1 MSSDSAPQASPASN
15 RTQGNVLITGA
26 SGLIGS
32 ALSAELRTGGYH
44 VYALDRHDASAP
56 FHYDQ
61 KTRHLHLDPDIPLT
75 AVVNLAGANLAD
87 GRWTK
92 ARKQTILSS
101 RTHTTAD
108 LCAALA
114 TLPSPPRTLLS
125 ASAMGYYGDT
135 GENQV
140 DETSPAG
147 NDFLAEVARQWEAAT
162 RAARDAGIRT
172 VHMRFGLVLS
182 ADGGVLPN
190 FILPLRLAA
199 VGTVGSGQQYLSWIS
214 LPDALQVVMRLLEDD
229 SLSGAFNLVSG
240 NPVTNRDFTR
250 TLAQV
255 LRRPRLP
262 PLPAPVVRL
271 MFGEMGDAA
280 LLGSNRVVSSRLPEA
295 GINLAHPA
303 LADALREILDSH

>member
-1 MSSDSAPQASPASN
+1 MSSNSDPEATPTGAS
-15 RTQGNVLITGA
+15 TQGNVLISGA
-26 SGLIGS
+26 SGMIGS
-32 ALSAELRTGGYH
+32 ALGDALRARGYR

-61 KTRHLHLDPDIPLT
+61 SARQMHLDPDIALT
-75 AVVNLAGANLAD
+75 AAVNLAGANLAD
-87 GRWTK
+87 GRWTE

-101 RTHTTAD
+101 RSHTTAD

-114 TLPSPPRTLLS
+114 TLPQPPAVLLS

-135 GENQV
+135 GDNQV
-140 DETSPAG
+140 DESSPAG
-147 NDFLAEVARQWEAAT
+147 NDFLADVARQWEDAT

-182 ADGGVLPN
+182 PDGGVLPN

-199 VGTVGSGQQYLSWIS
+199 VGRVGSGRQYLSWIS
-214 LPDALQVVMRLLEDD
+214 LPDALQVILRLLADASMD
-229 SLSGAFNLVSG
+229 GAFNLVSG
-240 NPVTNRDFTR
+240 NPVTNNDFSK

-262 PLPAPVVRL
+262 PLPAAVVRL
-271 MFGEMGDAA
+271 LFGEMGDAA
-280 LLGSNRVVSSRLPEA
+280 LLGSNRVVSTRLPAA
-295 GINLAHPA
+295 GISLAHPD
-303 LADALREILDSH
+303 LRTALRNILDRS